1 MASIT
6 ISGLSKTFTGNRKA
20 LDDVSLRI
28 SSGEMVALIG
38 ASGSGKSTLLR
49 HISGLAVANRGSGSI
64 EVDGRPTQSQGCLAR
79 DIRDQR
85 ANIGFVFQQFNLV
98 GRMPVIT
105 NVLAGMLPR
114 VPLSRSLLRRFTR
127 NEIRLGMDSLARVG
141 IADHAHQRASTLS
154 GGQQQRAAIAR
165 TLVQRAK
172 VILADEPIASLDPES
187 SRKVMDI
194 LSSINREDG
203 CTVLVSLHQVD
214 VAFRYCPRAVAL
226 HHGRVVYD
234 GSSAALTPA
243 MLRDLYGA
251 DVDQGLTRAPEPSAA
266 TGSVIVRPY
275 SGYHTT
281 AARQALAAGQV

>member
-6 ISGLSKTFTGNRKA
+6 INGLSKTFTGNRKA
-20 LDDVSLRI
+20 LDDVSLCIR
-28 SSGEMVALIG
+28 SGEMVALIG

-49 HISGLAVANRGSGSI
+49 HISGLAVANRGAGSI

-114 VPLSRSLLRRFTR
+114 VPLSRSLFKRFTR
-127 NEIRLGMDSLARVG
+127 NEIRIGMESLARVG
-141 IADHAHQRASTLS
+141 IADHAYQRASTLS

-226 HHGRVVYD
+226 HQGRVVYD
-234 GSSAALTPA
+234 GPSAALTPA
-243 MLRDLYGA
+243 MLRDLY
-251 DVDQGLTRAPEPSAA
+251 APMW
-266 TGSVIVRPY
+266 IRC
-275 SGYHTT
+275 
-281 AARQALAAGQV
+281 